1 LPICWGNSMRETA
14 TLRRGM
20 LSLGPRH
27 RIAALS
33 SKMTT
38 HERTCTGEGAAAW
51 LEVRV
56 PQPNAMDVQTGREMN
71 RAVRAAPLAI
81 GISAVVVP
89 GGTAQTA
96 LTDQQ
101 IAAIIVKESRDALL
115 PDRPSLRLPRRFGAQ
130 WVTPWAAKRLHS
142 LRRRRAVLLRD
153 GRPEREDWGVSRRCA
168 LRPDRVGKVVDE
180 GDRAHALRPHVAER
194 LAERHRNRGRRRAVT
209 LSALSGPLAQT
220 AIVTAR

>member
-1 LPICWGNSMRETA
+1 MRETA

-38 HERTCTGEGAAAW
+38 HERTCTGEGAAVW

-56 PQPNAMDVQTGREMN
+56 PQPNAMDVQTGREMI

-89 GGTAQTA
+89 GGTAQPA

-101 IAAIIVKESRDALL
+101 IAAIIVKDSRDAYYQTGH
-115 PDRPSLRLPRRFGAQ
+115 PCAC
-130 WVTPWAAKRLHS
+130 
-142 LRRRRAVLLRD
+142 
-153 GRPEREDWGVSRRCA
+153 PEDLARNGSR
-168 LRPDRVGKVVDE
+168 
-180 GDRAHALRPHVAER
+180 
-194 LAERHRNRGRRRAVT
+194 RGRRSAYTRPVGAEPYCYATDVPKEKIGGYRA
-209 LSALSGPLAQT
+209 AAH
-220 AIVTAR
+220 

>member
-1 LPICWGNSMRETA
+1 MRETA

-89 GGTAQTA
+89 GGTAQPA

-101 IAAIIVKESRDALL
+101 IAAIIVKDSRDAYYQTGHPCACAEDL
-115 PDRPSLRLPRRFGAQ
+115 AQ

-142 LRRRRAVLLRD
+142 PRRRRAVLLRA

-180 GDRAHALRPHVAER
+180 GDRAPALRPHV
-194 LAERHRNRGRRRAVT
+194 AERHRNRGRRRAVT
-209 LSALSGPLAQT
+209 LAALSGPLAQT